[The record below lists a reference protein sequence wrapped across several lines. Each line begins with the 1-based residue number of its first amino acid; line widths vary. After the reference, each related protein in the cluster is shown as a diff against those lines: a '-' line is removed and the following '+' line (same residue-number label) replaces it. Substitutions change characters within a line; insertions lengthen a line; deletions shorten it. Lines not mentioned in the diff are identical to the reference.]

1 MIDLPRVFL
10 PPAAFAGQAETGQA
24 GGSVLLEGEAF
35 HHLCR
40 VLRLKEGDRLFALDG
55 LGSLYHVTLDSV
67 SKDRAT
73 GTVTGSEPAG
83 GEPPVPITLAA
94 AIPKGERWEW
104 ILQKATEL
112 GVSRIQP
119 LMTSRTVVQI
129 DARKAPDKLARWQ
142 KIVLEAAEQCERG
155 RVPEVLPPLTWNAF
169 LKSAA
174 SAAAAPAL
182 MLACLERAGE
192 AMPQVLEASPK
203 PTSITVLVGPEGGF
217 SPQESDEALALGA
230 KGISLGKRI
239 LRAETASLAVL
250 AMLAYHYELTS

>member
-1 MIDLPRVFL
+1 MQDLPRVFL
-10 PPAAFAGQAETGQA
+10 PPVAFADAGVGQAASSLT
-24 GGSVLLEGEAF
+24 LEGEAF

-40 VLRLKEGDRLFALDG
+40 VLRLKEGDRLYALDG
-55 LGSLYHVTLDSV
+55 QGTLYHVTLDAV

-112 GVSRIQP
+112 GVSRILP

-129 DARKAPDKLARWQ
+129 DPRKAQDKLARWQ

-155 RVPEVLPPLTWNAF
+155 RVPEVLPPMTWNAF

-174 SAAAAPAL
+174 ADAAAPSL
-182 MLACLERAGE
+182 MLACLERAGD
-192 AMPQVLEASPK
+192 AIPQVLAASPR
-203 PTSITVLVGPEGGF
+203 PSSVTVLVGPEGGF

-250 AMLAYHYELTS
+250 AMLAYHYELTV

>member
-1 MIDLPRVFL
+1 MQDLPRVFL
-10 PPAAFAGQAETGQA
+10 PPDAFVPGPAGPQ
-24 GGSVLLEGEAF
+24 VKLDGEAH

-40 VLRLKEGDRLFALDG
+40 VLRLKEGDRLYALDG
-55 LGSLYHVTLDSV
+55 QGTLFHVTLDAV
-67 SKDRAT
+67 SKDQAT

-112 GVSRIQP
+112 GVSRILP

-129 DARKAPDKLARWQ
+129 DARKAQDKQARWQ

-155 RVPEVLPPLTWNAF
+155 RVPQVLPPMSWNDF
-169 LKSAA
+169 LKSVSSDAT
-174 SAAAAPAL
+174 PPGL
-182 MLACLERAGE
+182 LLACLERSGQAL
-192 AMPQVLEASPK
+192 PQVLEASP
-203 PTSITVLVGPEGGF
+203 PPEAITVLVGPEGGF
-217 SPQESDEALALGA
+217 TSQEAEQALALGA
-230 KGISLGKRI
+230 KGISLGSRI

-250 AMLAYHYELTS
+250 AMLAYHYELR

>member
-1 MIDLPRVFL
+1 MQDLPRVFL
-10 PPAAFAGQAETGQA
+10 SPSAFADAGTA
-24 GGSVLLEGEAF
+24 GGQVTLDGEAF

-40 VLRLKEGDRLFALDG
+40 VLRLKEGDRLYALDG
-55 LGSLYHVTLDSV
+55 LGMLYHVTLDTV
-67 SKDRAT
+67 SKDRAL
-73 GTVTGSEPAG
+73 GHVTSSEPAG

-112 GVSRIQP
+112 GVSRILP

-129 DARKAPDKLARWQ
+129 DPRKAQDKQARWQ

-155 RVPEVLPPLTWNAF
+155 RVPEVLTPMTWNAF

-174 SAAAAPAL
+174 TETSPSPL
-182 MLACLERAGE
+182 ILACLERSGSP
-192 AMPQVLEASPK
+192 MPQVLGAAPRPEA
-203 PTSITVLVGPEGGF
+203 ITVLVGPEGGF
-217 SPQESDEALALGA
+217 SPAEAEEALALGA
-230 KGISLGKRI
+230 KGISLGSRI

-250 AMLAYHYELTS
+250 AMLAYQYELGN